1 MEWKPKMWPTFAA
14 EVLAARASLRLDD
27 EVGLALRA
35 DRQRL
40 GLSQRAYSVH
50 RGWTLGTVIRLET
63 AANAVKLGDVV
74 DALSGTPFQLCLCHR
89 PPHHEPGAV
98 AQARP
103 DPAPHGATSA
113 LPDPPP
119 PSIQPR
125 RATTPGDA
133 PDPRSDPPGPL
144 PVHPAFWPRAELI
157 ARVRGGRRRF
167 PAHHVTEQV
176 GGGPP
181 WWWYA
186 ESSRIDAV
194 APDWYAPQYTQRRP
208 AAS

>member
-14 EVLAARASLRLDD
+14 EVLAARASLRLGD
-27 EVGLALRA
+27 EIGLALRA

-40 GLSQRAYSVH
+40 GLSQRAYAGH

-63 AANAVKLGDVV
+63 AADAVKLGDIV
-74 DALSGTPFQLCLCHR
+74 DALSDTPFQLCLCHR
-89 PPHHEPGAV
+89 PPNHAPGV
-98 AQARP
+98 AAQPRP
-103 DPAPHGATSA
+103 DPAPHHATSPPPGATPSPPEPA
-113 LPDPPP
+113 GPMTPNRPGTPATDPP
-119 PSIQPR
+119 
-125 RATTPGDA
+125 A
-133 PDPRSDPPGPL
+133 PQ

-157 ARVRGGRRRF
+157 ARVRGGGRRF

-176 GGGPP
+176 GEGPP

-186 ESSRIDAV
+186 ESSQIGTV

-208 AAS
+208 TAS